1 MEKFLGK
8 KKNDHKKK
16 DNKKI
21 KTESNKSIKDL
32 PYFINKTEDAMLL
45 RIKNETEIKPKKI
58 LLINDEIY
66 KNFIDEKTFN
76 EKLEVATDDI
86 INLDKYYF
94 FKKEIFCKY
103 HLKEYFYI
111 DFKICYLEE
120 FINLKNFCALKET
133 QKILEIFIMKG
144 TGISTYFFV
153 TFSNLR
159 KKGLIPFIIFDLNI
173 IERFTDSQDL
183 MNYIYFSIM
192 NLFIDYKSYNN
203 FCAKIFSKLK
213 KNKYSAEEIII
224 KIIKN
229 YLKVKKVISFEYNPC
244 IIIDGYYESYNYLNE
259 NLQNLQK
266 KYNFSLIFIYN
277 IEKKQSNQIF
287 LNYRLIGFNIDKNK
301 ILVYLNNL
309 YGGLCSLPNK
319 FAEYFNQFY
328 PSITNYIR
336 INNLNDENGK
346 KQYYEEEKESIKKS
360 ILEFYNNEELL
371 MKMYLNSIFILVNKK
386 LNINHEY
393 IQNIILN
400 LPLNYFAMDII
411 GSNIIKIKY
420 RSKIA
425 KKVFKKLCKE
435 YIIDLL
441 FNLNEFNF
449 EKFIK
454 GGIFELGIRQLI
466 LKGYSIFGKIEKN
479 VKFNC
484 ILNTFKTKDDY
495 AFTEEEIEEKMKTLK
510 SVKDL
515 KEKYE
520 NFEFEN
526 NFIIKQNNNGK
537 NFDLAIV
544 TRYEYN
550 GEKRIRLYLLQ
561 ISINKKIGDI
571 KNILAFLDNKIK
583 FIKRKLL
590 EILGIQ
596 IDDVHFLLIFQH
608 SMTKSDTLSF
618 CLKYKIPFIFYNN
631 NIHKFI
637 TKNLE
642 EINYEKLL
650 KETSFNN
657 NYKFWKNSLNDEYC
671 LIEED
676 DNCDLATEDIIN
688 SDLEDNDI
696 YNADDKKFF
705 NDDIINNKNF
715 SKEYFQ

>member
-66 KNFIDEKTFN
+66 QNFIDEKTFN

-120 FINLKNFCALKET
+120 FINLKNFCALEET

-287 LNYRLIGFNIDKNK
+287 LNY
-301 ILVYLNNL
+301 
-309 YGGLCSLPNK
+309 
-319 FAEYFNQFY
+319 
-328 PSITNYIR
+328 
-336 INNLNDENGK
+336 
-346 KQYYEEEKESIKKS
+346 
-360 ILEFYNNEELL
+360 
-371 MKMYLNSIFILVNKK
+371 
-386 LNINHEY
+386 
-393 IQNIILN
+393 
-400 LPLNYFAMDII
+400 
-411 GSNIIKIKY
+411 
-420 RSKIA
+420 
-425 KKVFKKLCKE
+425 
-435 YIIDLL
+435 
-441 FNLNEFNF
+441 
-449 EKFIK
+449 
-454 GGIFELGIRQLI
+454 
-466 LKGYSIFGKIEKN
+466 
-479 VKFNC
+479 
-484 ILNTFKTKDDY
+484 
-495 AFTEEEIEEKMKTLK
+495 
-510 SVKDL
+510 
-515 KEKYE
+515 
-520 NFEFEN
+520 
-526 NFIIKQNNNGK
+526 
-537 NFDLAIV
+537 
-544 TRYEYN
+544 
-550 GEKRIRLYLLQ
+550 
-561 ISINKKIGDI
+561 
-571 KNILAFLDNKIK
+571 
-583 FIKRKLL
+583 
-590 EILGIQ
+590 
-596 IDDVHFLLIFQH
+596 
-608 SMTKSDTLSF
+608 
-618 CLKYKIPFIFYNN
+618 
-631 NIHKFI
+631 
-637 TKNLE
+637 
-642 EINYEKLL
+642 
-650 KETSFNN
+650 
-657 NYKFWKNSLNDEYC
+657 
-671 LIEED
+671 
-676 DNCDLATEDIIN
+676 
-688 SDLEDNDI
+688 
-696 YNADDKKFF
+696 
-705 NDDIINNKNF
+705 
-715 SKEYFQ
+715 

>member
-1 MEKFLGK
+1 MEKYLGK

-16 DNKKI
+16 DKKKI
-21 KTESNKSIKDL
+21 QKESNKSIKDL

-120 FINLKNFCALKET
+120 FINLKNFCALEET

-144 TGISTYFFV
+144 TGISTYFSV
-153 TFSNLR
+153 TFSNSR

-411 GSNIIKIKY
+411 ESNIIKIKY

-466 LKGYSIFGKIEKN
+466 LKGYSIFGKIEKK

-688 SDLEDNDI
+688 NDLEDNDI